1 MHYGNRSKV
10 QICLSPVMRFR
21 FKICLYIMFVNQRL
35 NFGLGRLDEN
45 QIQKSVSA
53 ILISWLQSLYFSNGI
68 GIGIGIF
75 EVYHRLS
82 VTLQA
87 RFFTDNKKLKS
98 LFSPKNKNLM
108 NDNMKESSLDLKNLI
123 TITQLDEHDS
133 LSSLF
138 TQNIY
143 ND

>member
-1 MHYGNRSKV
+1 MLIHNVCK
-10 QICLSPVMRFR
+10 PKAKFWFR
-21 FKICLYIMFVNQRL
+21 ET
-35 NFGLGRLDEN
+35 GW
-45 QIQKSVSA
+45 KSDTKSDPA
-53 ILISWLQSLYFSNGI
+53 ILISWLQNLYFSNGI

-82 VTLQA
+82 VTFQA
-87 RFFTDNKKLKS
+87 LFFTDNKKLKS